1 MKIKSGKNIGHTQ
14 RPRRMARPGLNKH
27 LNNRLANFTRLKF
40 QFFYFFLVKNM
51 RHYFVAILK
60 IIAKA
65 TINPA
70 IANSKLAIGQNL
82 ARPFETKTNF
92 FSKSFIKLSTF
103 WSKTSGS
110 SAFISLGIL

>member
-1 MKIKSGKNIGHTQ
+1 MAVGKYEPISFFPKRIFGVVVKKKKKKGEKTPAHPKG
-14 RPRRMARPGLNKH
+14 PRRMARPGLNKH

-82 ARPFETKTNF
+82 ARPFETK
-92 FSKSFIKLSTF
+92 
-103 WSKTSGS
+103 
-110 SAFISLGIL
+110 